1 MLASYILAATM
12 SFPSPS
18 VLDLRGVAPAER
30 HALVFGRLAELA
42 AGDGLLL
49 VNDHDPVPLQRQL
62 HERWPG
68 TFSVAYLED
77 GPAAWQLEIRK
88 AVPAEAAGSCCSGGR
103 CCG

>member
-1 MLASYILAATM
+1 MLASYTLTPTM

-18 VLDLRGVAPAER
+18 VLDLRSAAPAER
-30 HALVFGRLAELA
+30 HALVIGRLAALA

-49 VNDHDPVPLQRQL
+49 VDDHDPAPLQRQL
-62 HERWPG
+62 HERFPG
-68 TFSVAYLED
+68 SFAVAYLED
-77 GPAAWQLEIRK
+77 GPEVWQLEIRK

>member
-1 MLASYILAATM
+1 M

-18 VLDLRGVAPAER
+18 VLDLRPVAPAER
-30 HALVFGRLAELA
+30 HPLVFSRLQALA

-49 VNDHDPVPLQRQL
+49 VNNHDPSPLQRQL
-62 HERWPG
+62 HERFPG
-68 TFSVAYLED
+68 SFAVAYLED
-77 GPAAWQLEIRK
+77 GPEVWQLEIRK